1 VLKSDFVTS
10 CSNFVARITP
20 ALTTMQA
27 THMYAAART
36 YFCMLLSRTKIEMSD
51 QEVNA

>member
-1 VLKSDFVTS
+1 LKSDFVTS

-27 THMYAAART
+27 THMYAART
-36 YFCMLLSRTKIEMSD
+36 YFCMLLSHAKIEMSD
-51 QEVNA
+51 QEANA